1 MKTRIR
7 SSVRALCRATIA
19 TGLGLALGSAMVAS
33 AIPLANQ
40 PVFSTSEV
48 PGNLALALS
57 VEWPTASRTAH
68 VGDYSSN
75 TNYLGYFDPNKCY
88 LYEVDTT
95 PNGVSPIEKGDSSVF
110 TPSGAA
116 TNRTCTG
123 DNDNKWSGN
132 FLNWASTATIDPF
145 RWAMTGGRRVVDT
158 ANSTILEKAWH
169 GDRGLFPDRT
179 LPAAAI
185 AGATPFN
192 GATALTTSIT
202 NRGFKMRVTTTG
214 GTGGRTMTAQY
225 FNSNNL
231 SGTVIATVTTD
242 TANHNWGTAAPV
254 AGVNVDNF
262 SARFVGTYTAP
273 EAGDYV
279 FRTISDD
286 GVRLWVNK
294 SGQGGQNFG
303 NNNLRIDNWTDH
315 GPTTNDSQTIALT
328 KGETFSVQI
337 EYYEKG
343 GGAVMQF
350 HWRTPSS
357 NNAFVPFSDAG
368 PVDHDYTMRVKV
380 CDPSAAAGGLEAN
393 CKAYGSNYKPE
404 GLIQKYA
411 DKMRFSAFGYLND
424 GSDQRDGGVL
434 RARQKFV
441 GPTAPRPGEAPA
453 VNANKEWSE
462 TDGTFI
468 RNPDAADATATTE
481 RTEVAIADSG
491 VMNYLNKF
499 GQILPGD
506 YKNHDPVSELY
517 YAVIRYYKNLG
528 NVAAWSSMGT
538 ASSTTRT
545 SWVDGFPVITDWNDP
560 IQFSCQRNFVLGIG
574 DIYTHVDKN
583 VAGNTTYRTREPDM
597 QDEVRRD
604 NTVNAVTAT
613 NRVGTLQGLGD
624 NLGNTNSYSGRDN
637 SAYIAGLAFD
647 SNTKDIRPDV
657 ANRANTIGK
666 QTVSTYWVDVL
677 EQPFQFNNQ
686 FYLAAKFGGLD
697 TKKLPADFDPYTFAG
712 TIPLDWWSTNGETL
726 TDARGANLTQPRPD
740 NYFAAGQPDTL
751 VRGLTQAFERIVNAI
766 QAYTTSFSLSALQV
780 ASTGSASYASQY
792 DAQDWTGVVSASS
805 ISFAADGT
813 PSLTAAWNSTTKLA
827 TQFAGTGWDTDRRIA
842 TWNGSAG
849 VAFRIGNLTTTTGGQ
864 ASALDTPYVAGN
876 DSANYL
882 NYLRGDRSQE
892 KTASDG
898 TKPYRLRSKLLGD
911 IVNSKVKP
919 VGPPASAYSDAVNR
933 GYAAFKTAKATR
945 PTMVYAAAN
954 DGMLHAFRGE
964 LTGTDAGREQFAY
977 VPSAL
982 FNGPSNPAAPATD
995 GLAQLGNPN
1004 YLHKYYVDAT
1014 PEVVD
1019 VDFDRA
1025 GGTFAATG
1033 SDWRSLLVGGLGKG
1047 GKSFYALDV
1056 TDPGTITDETI
1067 LARKVLWEFTDTDMG
1082 FSYGAP
1088 LILKTKRYGWVVVL
1102 TSGYHDDNTARNGY
1116 LYFVHPR
1123 TGAVLQ
1129 KISTGATANG
1139 MTHATAFISDLTDGT
1154 ADAIYVGDL
1163 NGQLWRFDV
1172 TAPAGTTTD
1181 YPAPTKIALFT
1192 DGAGT
1197 PVAQPITSRPLVQI
1211 QPNTGK
1217 RYVMVGTG
1225 QLLDSS
1231 DINSAATQSFYAV
1244 IDGTAAT
1251 FKPADN
1257 TMPVTRSG
1265 LTGITDLVSG
1275 TVVPADSR
1283 GWYIDLGAQGGIG
1296 LRMVASPI
1304 AFNGIVAFSSLLTS
1318 GDACSPSG
1326 QSRIY
1331 AIDYNT
1337 GRTAL
1342 ADGAPFV
1349 QSTTAVTDLKFVGV
1363 DGNVRLVSGDVRGD
1377 LREID
1382 FTPSTGPTLRL
1393 VNWREV
1399 PTAD

>member
-1 MKTRIR
+1 MKKTRIR
-7 SSVRALCRATIA
+7 SSVRTVCRAGIA
-19 TGLGLALGSAMVAS
+19 TGLGLALAS
-33 AIPLANQ
+33 ALIASAANLANQ

-68 VGDYSSN
+68 VGDYSSD
-75 TNYLGYFDPNKCY
+75 TNYLGYFDPAKCY
-88 LYEVDTT
+88 LYQVDATA
-95 PNGVSPIEKGDSSVF
+95 NGVSTTDKGDSSYF
-110 TPSGAA
+110 YPAGAA

-123 DNDNKWSGN
+123 ANDDKWSGN

-158 ANSTILEKAWH
+158 ATTTILEKAWH
-169 GDRGLFPDRT
+169 GNRSLFPDRNLT
-179 LPAAAI
+179 PSAI

-192 GATALTTSIT
+192 TATALGVSIT
-202 NRGFKMRVTTTG
+202 NRGFKMRMTATG
-214 GTGGRTMTAQY
+214 GGTRTMSAQY
-225 FNSNNL
+225 FNNISLNNP
-231 SGTVIATVTTD
+231 VVATVND
-242 TANHNWGTAAPV
+242 DNANHDWGAAGP
-254 AGVNVDNF
+254 ATGVNADNF
-262 SARFVGTYTAP
+262 SARFSGTYSAP
-273 EAGDYV
+273 ETGSYT

-286 GVRLWVNK
+286 GVRVWVKTDN
-294 SGQGGQNFG
+294 GNFG
-303 NNNLRIDNWTDH
+303 NSDLRIDNWTDH
-315 GPTTNDSQTIALT
+315 GPTTNDSATIALT
-328 KGETFSVQI
+328 AGQQFRVRI
-337 EYYEKG
+337 EYYERS

-357 NNAFVPFSDAG
+357 TTFTPFSVAG
-368 PVDHDYTMRVKV
+368 PADGDFTMRVKV

-393 CKAYGSNYKPE
+393 CKAYGTNYKPE

-424 GSDQRDGGVL
+424 SSDQRDGGVL

-441 GPTAPRPGEAPA
+441 GPTAPIPGQAPA
-453 VNANKEWSE
+453 ANASKEWSE
-462 TDGTFI
+462 TDGTFFQ
-468 RNPDAADATATTE
+468 NPDAADATATT
-481 RTEVAIADSG
+481 TATGVAIADSG

-506 YKNHDPVSELY
+506 YKNYDPVSELY
-517 YAVIRYYKNLG
+517 YAVMRYYRNLG

-538 ASSTTRT
+538 ADAPTKT
-545 SWVDGFPVITDWNDP
+545 SWVDGFPVITNWGDP
-560 IQFSCQRNFVLGIG
+560 IQYSCQRNFVLGIG

-583 VAGNTTYRTREPDM
+583 VAGNTTYRTREPTM
-597 QDEVRRD
+597 PTEVAND

-647 SNTKDIRPDV
+647 ANTKDIRPDV
-657 ANRANTIGK
+657 AGQANTIGK

-677 EQPFQFNNQ
+677 EQPFQYNNQ

-697 TKKLPADFDPYTFAG
+697 QKKLPANFDPYTFAG

-726 TDARGANLTQPRPD
+726 TDARAANLTQPRPD

-780 ASTGSASYASQY
+780 SATGAASYASQY

-813 PSLTAAWNSTTKLA
+813 PSLTAQWTSTDKLA
-827 TQFAGTGWDTDRRIA
+827 TQFAGTGWNTDRRIA
-842 TWNGSAG
+842 TWNGRAG
-849 VAFRIGNLTTTTGGQ
+849 VPFRIGSLTTGTGSQ
-864 ASALDTPYVAGN
+864 AAALDTLYVTGD

-898 TKPYRLRSKLLGD
+898 TKPYRLRSKLMGD
-911 IVNSKVKP
+911 IVNAKVKP
-919 VGPPASAYSDAVNR
+919 VGPPASSYSDAVNR

-964 LTGTDAGREQFAY
+964 LTGTNAGIEQFAY

-982 FNGPSNPAAPATD
+982 FNGPSNPATPAAD

-1033 SDWRSLLVGGLGKG
+1033 SNWRSLLVGGLGKG
-1047 GKSFYALDV
+1047 GKSFYAIDV
-1056 TDPGTITDETI
+1056 TDPATMTDETI
-1067 LARKVLWEFTDTDMG
+1067 VAGKVLWEFTDADMG

-1102 TSGYHDDNTARNGY
+1102 TSGYHNDTSNHNGY
-1116 LYFVHPR
+1116 LYFVHPQ
-1123 TGAVLQ
+1123 TGALLQ
-1129 KISTGATANG
+1129 KVSTGATANG
-1139 MTHATAFISDLTDGT
+1139 MTHATASILDLTDGT

-1181 YPAPTKIALFT
+1181 YPTPTKIALFT
-1192 DGAGT
+1192 DGAST
-1197 PVAQPITSRPLVQI
+1197 PRAQPITSRPLVQI
-1211 QPNTGK
+1211 QPTTRK

-1225 QLLDSS
+1225 QLLDAS

-1244 IDGTAAT
+1244 IDGTAND

-1257 TMPVTRSG
+1257 TMPVTRSA
-1265 LTGITDLVSG
+1265 LTAVTNLVSG
-1275 TVVPADSR
+1275 TVVPTDSR
-1283 GWYIDLGAQGGIG
+1283 GWYLDLGTESSIG

-1326 QSRIY
+1326 QSRVY
-1331 AIDYNT
+1331 AIDFNS

-1342 ADGAPFV
+1342 ADGAAFV
-1349 QSTTAVTDLKFVGV
+1349 QSTTAITDLKFVGV
-1363 DGNVRLVSGDVRGD
+1363 DGTVRLISGDVRGNLD
-1377 LREID
+1377 KIR
-1382 FTPSTGPTLRL
+1382 FTPPSGTTLRL
-1393 VNWREV
+1393 LNWREV

>member
-7 SSVRALCRATIA
+7 SSVRAVCRATIA

-192 GATALTTSIT
+192 SATALTTSIT

-214 GTGGRTMTAQY
+214 GTGGRTMTARY
-225 FNSNNL
+225 FNNITL
-231 SGTVIATVTTD
+231 DGAAIATVTED
-242 TANHNWGTAAPV
+242 TANHDWGNAAPV
-254 AGVNVDNF
+254 NGVNVDNF

-286 GVRLWVNK
+286 GVRLWVNT
-294 SGQGGQNFG
+294 SGDGGQNFTNG
-303 NNNLRIDNWTDH
+303 NRRINNWTDH
-315 GPTTNDSQTIALT
+315 GATTDDSETIRLT
-328 KGETFSVQI
+328 AGQTFSVRI
-337 EYYEKG
+337 DYYEKG

-350 HWRTPSS
+350 QWRTPSS
-357 NNAFVPFSDAG
+357 NNTFVPFSNAG
-368 PVDHDYTMRVKV
+368 RMDHDYTMRVKV

-583 VAGNTTYRTREPDM
+583 VAGNTTYRTREPTM
-597 QDEVRRD
+597 QTEVAND
-604 NTVNAVTAT
+604 NTVDAVRAT

-813 PSLTAAWNSTTKLA
+813 PSLTAAWNSTAKLA
-827 TQFAGTGWDTDRRIA
+827 TQFAGTGWNTDRRIA
-842 TWNGSAG
+842 TWNGTAG
-849 VAFRIGNLTTTTGGQ
+849 VAFRIGNLTTGTTGQ
-864 ASALDTPYVAGN
+864 AATLDTPYVTGD

-892 KTASDG
+892 KTATDG

-964 LTGTDAGREQFAY
+964 LSGTDAGREQFAY

-982 FNGPSNPAAPATD
+982 FKGPSNPATPAAD

-1326 QSRIY
+1326 QSRVY

>member
-1 MKTRIR
+1 MKKRIR
-7 SSVRALCRATIA
+7 SSVRAVCRATIA

-68 VGDYSSN
+68 VGNYSSD
-75 TNYLGYFDPNKCY
+75 TNYLGYFDPAKCY
-88 LYEVDTT
+88 LYQVDETA
-95 PNGVSPIEKGDSSVF
+95 NGVSTTDKGDSSYF
-110 TPSGAA
+110 YPAGAA

-123 DNDNKWSGN
+123 ANDDKWSGN

-158 ANSTILEKAWH
+158 ATTTILEKAWH
-169 GDRGLFPDRT
+169 GNRSLFPDRNLT
-179 LPAAAI
+179 ASAI

-192 GATALTTSIT
+192 NATALGVSIT
-202 NRGFKMRVTTTG
+202 NRGFKMRMTATG
-214 GTGGRTMTAQY
+214 GGSSRTMSAEY
-225 FNSNNL
+225 FNNITLKNPVAS
-231 SGTVIATVTTD
+231 TVTND
-242 TANHNWGTAAPV
+242 TADHDWGNGNPV
-254 AGVNVDNF
+254 AGINADNF
-262 SARFVGTYTAP
+262 SARFSGTYTAP
-273 EAGDYV
+273 ETGNYT

-286 GVRLWVNK
+286 GVRVWVK
-294 SGQGGQNFG
+294 TG
-303 NNNLRIDNWTDH
+303 NGKFENSDLRIDNWTDH
-315 GPTTNDSQTIALT
+315 GPATDDSATIALT
-328 KGETFSVQI
+328 AGQQFRVQI

-350 HWRTPSS
+350 QWRIPSS
-357 NNAFVPFSDAG
+357 TTFKPFTEAG
-368 PVDHDYTMRVKV
+368 PADGDFTMRVKV

-424 GSDQRDGGVL
+424 SSDQRDGGVL

-441 GPTAPRPGEAPA
+441 GPTAPTPGQAPA
-453 VNANKEWSE
+453 TNANKEWSE

-468 RNPDAADATATTE
+468 RNPDAADATATATA
-481 RTEVAIADSG
+481 TGVSIADSG

-506 YKNHDPVSELY
+506 YKNYDPVSELY
-517 YAVIRYYKNLG
+517 YAVIRYYKNLD
-528 NVAAWSSMGT
+528 NVAAWSSMGGADAAT
-538 ASSTTRT
+538 KT
-545 SWVDGFPVITDWNDP
+545 SWVDGFPVISNWGDP
-560 IQFSCQRNFVLGIG
+560 IQYSCQRNFVLGIG

-583 VAGNTTYRTREPDM
+583 VAGNTTYRTREPTM
-597 QDEVRRD
+597 QTEVADD

-613 NRVGTLQGLGD
+613 NRVGALQGLG
-624 NLGNTNSYSGRDN
+624 NLGNSNDYSGRNN

-657 ANRANTIGK
+657 AGRANTIGK

-712 TIPLDWWSTNGETL
+712 TIPLDWWSTSGETL
-726 TDARGANLTQPRPD
+726 TDARAANLTQPRPD

-766 QAYTTSFSLSALQV
+766 QAYTTSFSLSALEV
-780 ASTGSASYASQY
+780 SATGSASYASQY

-805 ISFAADGT
+805 ISFATDGT
-813 PSLTAAWNSTTKLA
+813 PSLTAAWNSTTTLA
-827 TQFAGTGWDTDRRIA
+827 TQFGGTGWNTDRRIA
-842 TWNGSAG
+842 TWNGTTG
-849 VAFRIGNLTTTTGGQ
+849 VAFRIGNLTTGTGSQ
-864 ASALDTPYVAGN
+864 ANALDTPYVTGD

-964 LTGTDAGREQFAY
+964 LSGTNAGREQFAY

-982 FNGPSNPAAPATD
+982 FNGPSNPATPAAD

-1047 GKSFYALDV
+1047 GKGFYALDV

-1067 LARKVLWEFTDTDMG
+1067 LASKVLWEFTDTDMG

-1088 LILKTKRYGWVVVL
+1088 LVLKTKRYGWVVVL
-1102 TSGYHDDNTARNGY
+1102 TSGYHNDNTNRNGY
-1116 LYFVHPR
+1116 LYFVHPE
-1123 TGAVLQ
+1123 TGALLQ
-1129 KISTGATANG
+1129 KVSTGATANG
-1139 MTHATAFISDLTDGT
+1139 LTHATAFISDLTDGT

-1172 TAPAGTTTD
+1172 TAPAGTTTA
-1181 YPAPTKIALFT
+1181 YPAPAKIALFT
-1192 DGAGT
+1192 DGATT

-1211 QPNTGK
+1211 HPTTRK

-1225 QLLDSS
+1225 QLLDAS

-1244 IDGTAAT
+1244 IDGTDTA

-1257 TMPVTRSG
+1257 TMPVTRSE
-1265 LTGITDLVSG
+1265 LTAVTNLVSG
-1275 TVVPADSR
+1275 TVVPTDSR
-1283 GWYIDLGAQGGIG
+1283 GWYLDLGTEGSIG
-1296 LRMVASPI
+1296 LRMVASPV

-1331 AIDYNT
+1331 AIDYNS

-1342 ADGAPFV
+1342 ASGAAFV
-1349 QSTTAVTDLKFVGV
+1349 QSTTAITDLKFVGV
-1363 DGNVRLVSGDVRGD
+1363 DGKVRLISGDVRGNLD
-1377 LREID
+1377 KIG
-1382 FTPSTGPTLRL
+1382 FNPPPGSGLRL

>member
-7 SSVRALCRATIA
+7 SSIRAVCRAGIA
-19 TGLGLALGSAMVAS
+19 TGLGLALGSGLIAS
-33 AIPLANQ
+33 AANLANQ

-75 TNYLGYFDPNKCY
+75 TNYLGYFDPAKCY
-88 LYEVDTT
+88 LYQVDTT
-95 PNGVSPIEKGDSSVF
+95 ANGVSTADKGDSSYF
-110 TPSGAA
+110 YPAGAA

-123 DNDNKWSGN
+123 ANDDKWSGN

-158 ANSTILEKAWH
+158 ATTTILEKAWH
-169 GDRGLFPDRT
+169 GNRGLFPDRNLT
-179 LPAAAI
+179 ASAI

-192 GATALTTSIT
+192 NATALGVSIT
-202 NRGFKMRVTTTG
+202 NRGFKMRMTATG
-214 GTGGRTMTAQY
+214 GGGTRTMTAQY
-225 FNSNNL
+225 FNNVNVN
-231 SGTVIATVTTD
+231 GTVAATVTTD
-242 TANHNWGTAAPV
+242 TADHDWGSAGPV
-254 AGVNVDNF
+254 AGVNADNF
-262 SARFVGTYTAP
+262 SARFTGVYTAP
-273 EAGDYV
+273 ETGDYI

-286 GVRLWVNK
+286 GVRLWVNT
-294 SGQGGQNFG
+294 SGGSNF
-303 NNNLRIDNWTDH
+303 NNSNRRINNWTDH
-315 GPTTNDSQTIALT
+315 GPTTDDSAAIRLT
-328 KGETFSVQI
+328 AGEQFSVQI
-337 EYYEKG
+337 EYYEKA

-357 NNAFVPFSDAG
+357 TTFRPFSEAG
-368 PVDHDYTMRVKV
+368 PADGDFTMRVKV

-424 GSDQRDGGVL
+424 SSDQRDGGVL

-441 GPTAPRPGEAPA
+441 GPTAPTPGQAPA
-453 VNANKEWSE
+453 ANANKEWSE

-468 RNPDAADATATTE
+468 RNPDVADATATTDA
-481 RTEVAIADSG
+481 TGVTIADSG

-506 YKNHDPVSELY
+506 YKNYDPVSELY
-517 YAVIRYYKNLG
+517 YAVMRYYKNLD
-528 NVAAWSSMGT
+528 NVAAWSSMGNADGPT
-538 ASSTTRT
+538 KT
-545 SWVDGFPVITDWNDP
+545 SWVDGFPVITSWGDP
-560 IQFSCQRNFVLGIG
+560 IQYSCQRNFVLGIG

-583 VAGNTTYRTREPDM
+583 VAGNTTYRTREPNM
-597 QDEVRRD
+597 PPEVAAD

-613 NRVGTLQGLGD
+613 NRVGALQGLG
-624 NLGNTNSYSGRDN
+624 NLGNSNDYSGRNN

-647 SNTKDIRPDV
+647 ANTKDIRPDV
-657 ANRANTIGK
+657 AGRANTIGK

-677 EQPFQFNNQ
+677 EQPFQYNNQ

-697 TKKLPADFDPYTFAG
+697 PKKLPADFDPYTFAG
-712 TIPLDWWSTNGETL
+712 TIPLDWWSTSGETL
-726 TDARGANLTQPRPD
+726 TDTRAANLTQPRPD

-780 ASTGSASYASQY
+780 EATGSASYASQY

-805 ISFAADGT
+805 ISFASDGT
-813 PSLTAAWNSTTKLA
+813 PSLTAEWNSTSKLA
-827 TQFAGTGWDTDRRIA
+827 TQFAGTGWNTNRRIA
-842 TWNGSAG
+842 TWNGTAG
-849 VAFRIGNLTTTTGGQ
+849 VPFRIANLGTGTGSK
-864 ASALDTPYVAGN
+864 AAALDTLYVTGD

-919 VGPPASAYSDAVNR
+919 VGPPASNYSDAVNR

-964 LTGTDAGREQFAY
+964 LTGANAGLEQFAY

-982 FNGPSNPAAPATD
+982 FNGPSNPATPAAD

-1019 VDFDRA
+1019 VDFDHA
-1025 GGTFAATG
+1025 GGSFAATG

-1047 GKSFYALDV
+1047 GKSFYAIDV
-1056 TDPGTITDETI
+1056 TDPAAMTDETI
-1067 LARKVLWEFTDTDMG
+1067 VAGKVLWEFTDADMG

-1102 TSGYHDDNTARNGY
+1102 TSGYHSDNSDHNGY
-1116 LYFVHPR
+1116 LYFVHPETGALLQKVS
-1123 TGAVLQ
+1123 TGAV
-1129 KISTGATANG
+1129 ANG
-1139 MTHATAFISDLTDGT
+1139 MTHATAFISDQTDGT

-1172 TAPAGTTTD
+1172 TAPAGTTTA
-1181 YPAPTKIALFT
+1181 YPAPTRIALFT
-1192 DGAGT
+1192 DGAST
-1197 PVAQPITSRPLVQI
+1197 PRAQPVTSRPLVQI
-1211 QPNTGK
+1211 QPTTRK

-1225 QLLDSS
+1225 QLLDAS
-1231 DINSAATQSFYAV
+1231 DINSGTAQSFYAV
-1244 IDGTAAT
+1244 IDGTATA
-1251 FKPADN
+1251 FKPADD

-1265 LTGITDLVSG
+1265 LTAVTNLVSG
-1275 TVVPADSR
+1275 TVVPAASR
-1283 GWYIDLGAQGGIG
+1283 GWYLDLGTEGGIG
-1296 LRMVASPI
+1296 LRMVASPV

-1331 AIDYNT
+1331 AIDFNT

-1342 ADGAPFV
+1342 ADGAAFV
-1349 QSTTAVTDLKFVGV
+1349 QSTTAITDLKFVGV
-1363 DGNVRLVSGDVRGD
+1363 DGNVRLISGNVRGD
-1377 LREID
+1377 LDKIP
-1382 FTPSTGPTLRL
+1382 FTPPTGTTLRL
-1393 VNWREV
+1393 LNWREV
-1399 PTAD
+1399 PTVD

>member
-7 SSVRALCRATIA
+7 SSVRAVCRAGIA
-19 TGLGLALGSAMVAS
+19 TGLALGSAMFAS

-75 TNYLGYFDPNKCY
+75 TNYLGYFDPGKCY
-88 LYEVDTT
+88 LYQVDATA
-95 PNGVSPIEKGDSSVF
+95 NGVSTTDKGDSSYF
-110 TPSGAA
+110 YPAGAA

-123 DNDNKWSGN
+123 DNDDKWSGN

-158 ANSTILEKAWH
+158 ATTTILEKAWH
-169 GDRGLFPDRT
+169 GNRSLFPDRNLT
-179 LPAAAI
+179 ASAI

-192 GATALTTSIT
+192 SATALGVSIT
-202 NRGFKMRVTTTG
+202 NRGFKMRMTATG
-214 GTGGRTMTAQY
+214 GGTRTMSAQY
-225 FNSNNL
+225 FNNISLTNPRFAL
-231 SGTVIATVTTD
+231 VDTD
-242 TANHNWGTAAPV
+242 TADHDWGNGSPV
-254 AGVNVDNF
+254 TGMNADNF
-262 SARFVGTYTAP
+262 SARFNGTYTAP
-273 EAGDYV
+273 ETGNYT

-286 GVRLWVNK
+286 GVRLWVKTGN
-294 SGQGGQNFG
+294 GNNFG
-303 NNNLRIDNWTDH
+303 NSDLRIDNWTDH
-315 GPTTNDSQTIALT
+315 GPTTNDSATIALT
-328 KGETFSVQI
+328 AGQEFRVQI
-337 EYYEKG
+337 EYYERG

-357 NNAFVPFSDAG
+357 TAFTPFSVTG
-368 PVDHDYTMRVKV
+368 PVDGDFTMRVKV

-393 CKAYGSNYKPE
+393 CKAYGTNYKPE

-424 GSDQRDGGVL
+424 SSDQRDGGVL

-441 GPTAPRPGEAPA
+441 GPTAPTPGQAPSA
-453 VNANKEWSE
+453 NANKEWSE

-468 RNPDAADATATTE
+468 GNPDAADATATT
-481 RTEVAIADSG
+481 TATGVAIADSG

-506 YKNHDPVSELY
+506 YKNYDPVSELY
-517 YAVIRYYKNLG
+517 YAVMRYYKNLG
-528 NVAAWSSMGT
+528 NVAGWSSMGT
-538 ASSTTRT
+538 ADAPTKT
-545 SWVDGFPVITDWNDP
+545 SWVDGFPVITNWGDP
-560 IQFSCQRNFVLGIG
+560 IQYSCQRNFVLGIG

-583 VAGNTTYRTREPDM
+583 VAGNTTYRTREPAM
-597 QDEVRRD
+597 QTEVEND

-613 NRVGTLQGLGD
+613 NRVGALQGLGD
-624 NLGNTNSYSGRDN
+624 LGNSNDYSGRNN

-647 SNTKDIRPDV
+647 ANTKDIRPDV
-657 ANRANTIGK
+657 AGQANTIGK

-677 EQPFQFNNQ
+677 EQPFQYNNQ

-697 TKKLPADFDPYTFAG
+697 QKKLPADFDPYTFAG
-712 TIPLDWWSTNGETL
+712 TIPLDWWSTSGETL
-726 TDARGANLTQPRPD
+726 TDARAANLTQPRPD

-780 ASTGSASYASQY
+780 SATGSASYASQY

-813 PSLTAAWNSTTKLA
+813 PSLTAAWTSTDKLA
-827 TQFAGTGWDTDRRIA
+827 TQFAGTGWNTNRRIA
-842 TWNGSAG
+842 TWNGTAG
-849 VAFRIGNLTTTTGGQ
+849 VPFRIGSLTTGTGSQ
-864 ASALDTPYVAGN
+864 AAALDTLYVTGD

-892 KTASDG
+892 KTAIDG

-911 IVNSKVKP
+911 IVNAKVKP
-919 VGPPASAYSDAVNR
+919 VGPPASSYSDAVNR

-964 LTGTDAGREQFAY
+964 LTGTSAGLEQFAY
-977 VPSAL
+977 VPNAL
-982 FNGPSNPAAPATD
+982 FNGPSNPTTPAAD

-1047 GKSFYALDV
+1047 GKSFYAIDV
-1056 TDPGTITDETI
+1056 TDPATMTDETI
-1067 LARKVLWEFTDTDMG
+1067 VASKVLWEFTDADMG

-1088 LILKTKRYGWVVVL
+1088 LVLKTKRYGWVVVL
-1102 TSGYHDDNTARNGY
+1102 TSGYHNDTSNHNGY
-1116 LYFVHPR
+1116 LYLVHPE
-1123 TGAVLQ
+1123 TGALLQ

-1139 MTHATAFISDLTDGT
+1139 MTHATAFIPDLTDGT

-1192 DGAGT
+1192 DGATT
-1197 PVAQPITSRPLVQI
+1197 PRAQPITSRPLVQI
-1211 QPNTGK
+1211 QPTTRK

-1225 QLLDSS
+1225 QLLDAS
-1231 DINSAATQSFYAV
+1231 DINSGATQSFYAV
-1244 IDGTAAT
+1244 IDGTATA
-1251 FKPADN
+1251 FKPADS
-1257 TMPVTRSG
+1257 TMPVTRSA
-1265 LTGITDLVSG
+1265 LTAVTNLVSG
-1275 TVVPADSR
+1275 TVVPTDSR
-1283 GWYIDLGAQGGIG
+1283 GWYLDLGTEGGIG
-1296 LRMVASPI
+1296 LRLVASPT

-1331 AIDYNT
+1331 AIDFNT

-1342 ADGAPFV
+1342 ASGAAFV
-1349 QSTTAVTDLKFVGV
+1349 QSTTAITDLKFVGV
-1363 DGNVRLVSGDVRGD
+1363 DGTVRLISGDVRGNLD
-1377 LREID
+1377 KIGFRPPAG
-1382 FTPSTGPTLRL
+1382 TTLRL
-1393 VNWREV
+1393 LNWREV

>member
-1 MKTRIR
+1 MKARIR
-7 SSVRALCRATIA
+7 SSVRAACRATIA

-68 VGDYSSN
+68 VGNYSSN
-75 TNYLGYFDPNKCY
+75 TNYLGYFDPAKCY
-88 LYEVDTT
+88 LYQVDATA
-95 PNGVSPIEKGDSSVF
+95 NGVSTTDKGDSSYF
-110 TPSGAA
+110 YPAGAA

-123 DNDNKWSGN
+123 DNDDKWSGN

-158 ANSTILEKAWH
+158 ATTTILEKAWH

-192 GATALTTSIT
+192 NATALGTSIT
-202 NRGFKMRVTTTG
+202 NRGFKMRVTANG
-214 GTGGRTMTAQY
+214 GGAGRTMTAQY
-225 FNSNNL
+225 FNNVNL
-231 SGTVIATVTTD
+231 NGTVIATVAAD
-242 TANHNWGTAAPV
+242 TANHDWGNAAPV
-254 AGVNVDNF
+254 NGVNADNF
-262 SARFVGTYTAP
+262 SARFIGTYTAP
-273 EAGDYV
+273 VAGDYV

-286 GVRLWVNK
+286 GVRLWVNT
-294 SGQGGQNFG
+294 SGNGGQNFTNG
-303 NNNLRIDNWTDH
+303 NRRINNWTDH
-315 GPTTNDSQTIALT
+315 GSATDDSETITLT
-328 KGETFSVQI
+328 AGQTFSVQI

-350 HWRTPSS
+350 LWRTPTS

-368 PVDHDYTMRVKV
+368 PVDSDYTMRVKV

-424 GSDQRDGGVL
+424 SSDQRDGGVL

-441 GPTAPRPGEAPA
+441 GPTAPTPGQAPA
-453 VNANKEWSE
+453 ANANKEWSE

-468 RNPDAADATATTE
+468 RNPDAADATATGTA
-481 RTEVAIADSG
+481 TGVTISDSG

-506 YKNHDPVSELY
+506 YKSYDPVSELY

-528 NVAAWSSMGT
+528 NVDAWSSMGT
-538 ASSTTRT
+538 AGAATKT
-545 SWVDGFPVITDWNDP
+545 SWVDGFPVITNWGDP
-560 IQFSCQRNFVLGIG
+560 IQYSCQRNFVLGIG

-583 VAGNTTYRTREPDM
+583 VAGNTTYRTREPAM
-597 QDEVRRD
+597 QTEVAND

-613 NRVGTLQGLGD
+613 NRVGALQGLG
-624 NLGNTNSYSGRDN
+624 NLGNSNDYSGRNN

-657 ANRANTIGK
+657 AGQANTIGK

-726 TDARGANLTQPRPD
+726 TDTRAANLTQPRPD

-766 QAYTTSFSLSALQV
+766 QAYTTSFSLSALEV
-780 ASTGSASYASQY
+780 SATGSASYASQY

-805 ISFAADGT
+805 ISFATDGT
-813 PSLTAAWNSTTKLA
+813 PTLTAAWNSTTTLA
-827 TQFAGTGWDTDRRIA
+827 TQFAGTGWNTDRRIA
-842 TWNGSAG
+842 TWNGTAG
-849 VAFRIGNLTTTTGGQ
+849 VAFRIGNLTTGTGGQ
-864 ASALDTPYVAGN
+864 AAALDTLYVTGD

-933 GYAAFKTAKATR
+933 GYAAFKTARASR

-964 LTGTDAGREQFAY
+964 LDGTNAGREQFAY

-982 FNGPSNPAAPATD
+982 FNGPSSPAAPATD

-1033 SDWRSLLVGGLGKG
+1033 SNWRSLLVGGLGKG

-1056 TDPGTITDETI
+1056 TDPAAITDETV
-1067 LARKVLWEFTDTDMG
+1067 LASKVLWEFTDADMG

-1088 LILKTKRYGWVVVL
+1088 LVLKTKRYGWVVVL
-1102 TSGYHDDNTARNGY
+1102 TSGYHGDNTDRNGY
-1116 LYFVHPR
+1116 IYFVHPR
-1123 TGAVLQ
+1123 TGALLQ

-1139 MTHATAFISDLTDGT
+1139 LTHATAFIPDLTDGT

-1172 TAPAGTTTD
+1172 TAAAGTAAD
-1181 YPAPTKIALFT
+1181 YPAPAKIALFT
-1192 DGAGT
+1192 DGATT
-1197 PVAQPITSRPLVQI
+1197 PAAQPITSRPLVQI
-1211 QPNTGK
+1211 QPTTRK

-1225 QLLDSS
+1225 RLLDAS

-1244 IDGTAAT
+1244 IDGTDTA

-1265 LTGITDLVSG
+1265 LTAVTNLVSG
-1275 TVVPADSR
+1275 TVVPTDSR
-1283 GWYIDLGAQGGIG
+1283 GWYIDLGSQGSIG
-1296 LRMVASPI
+1296 LRMLASPT

-1331 AIDYNT
+1331 AIDYNS

-1342 ADGAPFV
+1342 ASGAAFV
-1349 QSTTAVTDLKFVGV
+1349 QSTTAITDLKFVGV
-1363 DGNVRLVSGDVRGD
+1363 DGTVRLISGDVRGNLD
-1377 LREID
+1377 KIG
-1382 FTPSTGPTLRL
+1382 FNPPAGTALRL
-1393 VNWREV
+1393 LNWREV

>member
-7 SSVRALCRATIA
+7 SSVRAVCRATIA

-88 LYEVDTT
+88 LYEVDPT
-95 PNGVSPIEKGDSSVF
+95 PNGVSAVGKGDSSF
-110 TPSGAA
+110 FSPAGAA

-123 DNDNKWSGN
+123 ANDNKWSGN

-158 ANSTILEKAWH
+158 AEKTILEKAWH
-169 GDRGLFPDRT
+169 GNRTLFPDRNLT
-179 LPAAAI
+179 PSAI
-185 AGATPFN
+185 RGATPFN
-192 GATALTTSIT
+192 GASTLNVSIT
-202 NRGFKMRVTTTG
+202 NRGFKMRMSTTG
-214 GTGGRTMTAQY
+214 TGSRTMTAQY
-225 FNSNNL
+225 FNNINL
-231 SGTVIATVTTD
+231 TSPVIATVTTD
-242 TANHNWGTAAPV
+242 NADHSWGNARPV
-254 AGVNVDNF
+254 AGVNADNF
-262 SARFVGTYTAP
+262 SARFNGIYTAP
-273 EAGDYV
+273 QTGNYT

-286 GVRLWVNK
+286 GVRLWVDTT
-294 SGQGGQNFG
+294 G
-303 NNNLRIDNWTDH
+303 NNLFNDSTRRINNWTDH
-315 GPTTNDSQTIALT
+315 GPTTDDSATISLT
-328 KGETFSVQI
+328 AGQQFSVQI
-337 EYYEKG
+337 EYYEKV

-350 HWRTPSS
+350 HWRTPAS
-357 NNAFVPFSDAG
+357 NAFTPFNVEG
-368 PVDHDYTMRVKV
+368 PADGDFTMRVKV

-393 CKAYGSNYKPE
+393 CKAYGANYKPE

-424 GSDQRDGGVL
+424 SSDQRDGGVL

-441 GPTAPRPGEAPA
+441 GPTAPTPGQAPA
-453 VNANKEWSE
+453 ANANKEWSE

-468 RNPDAADATATTE
+468 RNPDAADAAATAGVT
-481 RTEVAIADSG
+481 IADSG

-506 YKNHDPVSELY
+506 YKNYDPVSELY

-528 NVAAWSSMGT
+528 NVEAWSSLGT
-538 ASSTTRT
+538 ADAATKT
-545 SWVDGFPVITDWNDP
+545 SWVDGFPVITNWGDP
-560 IQFSCQRNFVLGIG
+560 IQYSCQRNFVLGIG

-583 VAGNTTYRTREPDM
+583 VAGNTTYRTREPTM
-597 QDEVRRD
+597 QTEVAND
-604 NTVNAVTAT
+604 NTVNAVRAT
-613 NRVGTLQGLGD
+613 NRVGTLQGLG
-624 NLGNTNSYSGRDN
+624 NLGNSNDYSGRNN

-647 SNTKDIRPDV
+647 SNTKDIRPDAV
-657 ANRANTIGK
+657 GQANTIGK

-697 TKKLPADFDPYTFAG
+697 PKKLPADFDPYTFAG
-712 TIPLDWWSTNGETL
+712 TIPLDWWSTSGETL
-726 TDARGANLTQPRPD
+726 TDARAANLTQPRPD

-780 ASTGSASYASQY
+780 AATGSASYASQY

-805 ISFAADGT
+805 ISFADDGT
-813 PSLTAAWNSTTKLA
+813 PSLTAAWNSTSTLA
-827 TQFAGTGWDTDRRIA
+827 TQFAGTGWNTDRRIA
-842 TWNGSAG
+842 TWNGRAG
-849 VAFRIGNLTTTTGGQ
+849 VPFRIGNLTTGTGNQ
-864 ASALDTPYVAGN
+864 AAALDTLYVTGD

-892 KTASDG
+892 KTATDG

-919 VGPPASAYSDAVNR
+919 VGPPASDYSDAVNR
-933 GYAAFKTAKATR
+933 GYSAFKTAKATR

-977 VPSAL
+977 VPSTL
-982 FNGPSNPAAPATD
+982 FNGPSTPASPAAD

-1033 SDWRSLLVGGLGKG
+1033 SRWRSLLVGGLGKG

-1056 TDPGTITDETI
+1056 TDPAAITDETI
-1067 LARKVLWEFTDTDMG
+1067 LASKVLWEFTDTDMG

-1088 LILKTKRYGWVVVL
+1088 LVLKTKRYGWVVVL
-1102 TSGYHDDNTARNGY
+1102 TSGYHNDNSDHNGY
-1116 LYFVHPR
+1116 LYFVHPETGALLQKVS
-1123 TGAVLQ
+1123 TGAV
-1129 KISTGATANG
+1129 ANG

-1172 TAPAGTTTD
+1172 TAPAGTTTA

-1192 DGAGT
+1192 DGAT
-1197 PVAQPITSRPLVQI
+1197 PAKAQPITSRPLVQI
-1211 QPNTGK
+1211 QPTTRK

-1225 QLLDSS
+1225 QLLDAS
-1231 DINSAATQSFYAV
+1231 DINSGAAQSFYAV
-1244 IDGTAAT
+1244 IDGTATA
-1251 FKPADN
+1251 FKPADD
-1257 TMPVTRSG
+1257 TMPATRST
-1265 LTGITDLVSG
+1265 LTAVTDLVGG
-1275 TVVPADSR
+1275 TVVPDDSR
-1283 GWYIDLGAQGGIG
+1283 GWYIDLGTQGGIG

-1326 QSRIY
+1326 QSQIY

>member
-7 SSVRALCRATIA
+7 SSVRAVCRAGIA
-19 TGLGLALGSAMVAS
+19 TAVGLALGSAMIAS
-33 AIPLANQ
+33 ATTLADQ

-68 VGDYSSN
+68 VGDYSSS
-75 TNYLGYFDPNKCY
+75 TNYLGYFDPAKCY
-88 LYEVDTT
+88 LYQVDTT
-95 PNGVSPIEKGDSSVF
+95 ANGVSDVSKGDSSYF
-110 TPSGAA
+110 YPAGAA

-123 DNDNKWSGN
+123 ANDNKWSGN

-158 ANSTILEKAWH
+158 ATTTILEKAWH
-169 GDRGLFPDRT
+169 GDRGLFPDRNLT
-179 LPAAAI
+179 PSAI

-192 GATALTTSIT
+192 DATALRVSIT
-202 NRGFKMRVTTTG
+202 NRGFKMRMTTTSG
-214 GTGGRTMTAQY
+214 AITRPMTAQY
-225 FNSNNL
+225 FNNISLN
-231 SGTVIATVTTD
+231 GQATATVTND
-242 TANHNWGTAAPV
+242 TANHNWSDASPV
-254 AGVNVDNF
+254 TGVSADSF
-262 SARFVGTYTAP
+262 SVRFSGTYTAP
-273 EAGDYV
+273 ETGNYV

-286 GVRLWVNK
+286 GVRLWVDT
-294 SGQGGQNFG
+294 SGRSNFNNG
-303 NNNLRIDNWTDH
+303 NRRIDNWTDH
-315 GPTTNDSQTIALT
+315 GSTTDDSAAISLT
-328 KGETFSVQI
+328 AGQQFSVRI
-337 EYYEKG
+337 EYYERS

-350 HWRTPSS
+350 LWRTPSS
-357 NNAFVPFSDAG
+357 NNTFRPFSEGGLTDN
-368 PVDHDYTMRVKV
+368 DFTMRVKV
-380 CDPSAAAGGLEAN
+380 CDSSAAAGGLEAN
-393 CKAYGSNYKPE
+393 CKAYGANYKPE

-424 GSDQRDGGVL
+424 SSDQRDGGVL
-434 RARQKFV
+434 RAKQKFV
-441 GPTAPRPGEAPA
+441 GPTAPTPGQAPA
-453 VNANKEWSE
+453 ANARKEWSE
-462 TDGTFI
+462 VDGTFI
-468 RNPDAADATATTE
+468 RNPDSADASATTTATGVT
-481 RTEVAIADSG
+481 VSDSG

-499 GQILPGD
+499 GQIFPGD

-517 YAVIRYYKNLG
+517 YAVMRYYKHLG
-528 NVAAWSSMGT
+528 NVSAWSAMGNANAET
-538 ASSTTRT
+538 KT
-545 SWVDGFPVITDWNDP
+545 SWVDGFPVITDWDDP
-560 IQFSCQRNFVLGIG
+560 IQYSCQRNFVLGIG

-583 VAGNTTYRTREPDM
+583 VAGNTTYRYREPTM
-597 QDEVRRD
+597 PTEVADD

-613 NRVGTLQGLGD
+613 NRVGALQGLGD
-624 NLGNTNSYSGRDN
+624 LGNTNSYSGRDN

-647 SNTKDIRPDV
+647 ANTKDIRPDV
-657 ANRANTIGK
+657 TGRANTIGK

-677 EQPFQFNNQ
+677 EQPFQYNNQ

-697 TKKLPADFDPYTFAG
+697 PKKLPANFDPYTFAG

-726 TDARGANLTQPRPD
+726 TDTRAANLTQPRPD

-766 QAYTTSFSLSALQV
+766 QAYTTSFSLSTLQV
-780 ASTGSASYASQY
+780 AATGSASYASQY
-792 DAQDWTGVVSASS
+792 DAQDWTGVVSAST

-813 PSLTAAWNSTTKLA
+813 PSLAAAWNSTDKLA
-827 TQFAGTGWDTDRRIA
+827 TQFAGTGWNTNRRIA
-842 TWNGSAG
+842 TWSGGRG
-849 VAFRIGNLTTTTGGQ
+849 VPFRIANLGTGTGSQ
-864 ASALDTPYVAGN
+864 AAALDTPYVSGD

-892 KTASDG
+892 KTATDG

-919 VGPPASAYSDAVNR
+919 VGPPGSNYSDAVNP
-933 GYAAFKTAKATR
+933 GYAAFKTAKASR

-964 LTGTDAGREQFAY
+964 LTGTNAGIEQFAY

-982 FNGPSNPAAPATD
+982 FNGPSSPATPTVD

-1025 GGTFAATG
+1025 GGSFATTG

-1047 GKSFYALDV
+1047 GKSFYAIDV
-1056 TDPGTITDETI
+1056 TDPAAMTDEN
-1067 LARKVLWEFTDTDMG
+1067 LVAGKVLWEFTDVDMG

-1088 LILKTKRYGWVVVL
+1088 LVLKTRRYGWVVVL
-1102 TSGYHDDNTARNGY
+1102 TSGYNNRDGNGY
-1116 LYFVHPR
+1116 LYFVHPE
-1123 TGAVLQ
+1123 TGALLQ
-1129 KISTGATANG
+1129 KVGTGAAANG

-1172 TAPAGTTTD
+1172 SAPAGTTTA

-1192 DGAGT
+1192 DGAST
-1197 PVAQPITSRPLVQI
+1197 PRAQPITSRPLVQI
-1211 QPNTGK
+1211 QPSTRK

-1225 QLLDSS
+1225 QLLDAS
-1231 DINSAATQSFYAV
+1231 DINSGTMQSFYAV
-1244 IDGTAAT
+1244 IDGTANA
-1251 FKPADN
+1251 FKPADS

-1265 LTGITDLVSG
+1265 LTAVTDLTGG
-1275 TVVPADSR
+1275 TAVPNDSR
-1283 GWYIDLGAQGGIG
+1283 GWYLDFGVEGGIG
-1296 LRMVASPI
+1296 LRSVASPT

-1326 QSRIY
+1326 QSRVY
-1331 AIDYNT
+1331 AVDFNT
-1337 GRTAL
+1337 GRTVL
-1342 ADGAPFV
+1342 ESGAAFV
-1349 QSTTAVTDLKFVGV
+1349 QLGAAVTDLKFVGV
-1363 DGNVRLVSGDVRGD
+1363 DRNVRLISGDVRGD
-1377 LREID
+1377 LRNIR
-1382 FTPSTGPTLRL
+1382 FTPPAGTSLRL
-1393 VNWREV
+1393 LNWREV

>member
-7 SSVRALCRATIA
+7 SSIRAVCRAGIA
-19 TGLGLALGSAMVAS
+19 TGVGVALAS
-33 AIPLANQ
+33 ALIASAANLANQ

-75 TNYLGYFDPNKCY
+75 TNYLGYFDPAKCY
-88 LYEVDTT
+88 LYQVDTT
-95 PNGVSPIEKGDSSVF
+95 ANGVSTADKGDSSYF
-110 TPSGAA
+110 YPAGAA

-123 DNDNKWSGN
+123 DNDDKWSGN

-158 ANSTILEKAWH
+158 PTTTVLEKAWH
-169 GDRGLFPDRT
+169 GNRSLFPDRS
-179 LPAAAI
+179 LPAGAI

-192 GATALTTSIT
+192 SATALTTSIT
-202 NRGFKMRVTTTG
+202 NRGFKMRVTATG
-214 GTGGRTMTAQY
+214 GSGNRTMTAQY
-225 FNSNNL
+225 FNNITLKNPV
-231 SGTVIATVTTD
+231 TTTVTTD
-242 TANHNWGTAAPV
+242 TADHDWGTGSPATGINA
-254 AGVNVDNF
+254 DNF
-262 SARFVGTYTAP
+262 SARFSGTYTAP
-273 EAGDYV
+273 ETGNYT

-286 GVRLWVNK
+286 GVRLWVKTDN
-294 SGQGGQNFG
+294 GNFG
-303 NNNLRIDNWTDH
+303 NSDLRIDNWTDH
-315 GPTTNDSQTIALT
+315 GPTTDDSATIALT
-328 KGETFSVQI
+328 SGQQFRVQI

-350 HWRTPSS
+350 QWRTPSS
-357 NNAFVPFSDAG
+357 TAFKPFSEAG
-368 PVDHDYTMRVKV
+368 PTDGDFTMRVKV

-393 CKAYGSNYKPE
+393 CKAYGTNYKPE

-424 GSDQRDGGVL
+424 SSDQRDGGVL

-441 GPTAPRPGEAPA
+441 GPTAPTPGQAPA
-453 VNANKEWSE
+453 ANANKEWSE
-462 TDGTFI
+462 TDGTFL
-468 RNPDAADATATTE
+468 RNPDAADATATT
-481 RTEVAIADSG
+481 TATGVSIADSG

-506 YKNHDPVSELY
+506 YKNYDPVSELY
-517 YAVIRYYKNLG
+517 YAVMRYYRNLG
-528 NVAAWSSMGT
+528 NVADWSSMGT
-538 ASSTTRT
+538 ADAPTKT
-545 SWVDGFPVITDWNDP
+545 SWVDGFPVITNWDDP
-560 IQFSCQRNFVLGIG
+560 IQYSCQRNFVLGIG

-583 VAGNTTYRTREPDM
+583 VAGNTTYRTREPAM
-597 QDEVRRD
+597 QPEVAAD

-613 NRVGTLQGLGD
+613 NRVGALQGLG
-624 NLGNTNSYSGRDN
+624 NLGNTNDYSGRNN

-647 SNTKDIRPDV
+647 ANTKDIRPDV
-657 ANRANTIGK
+657 AGRANTIGK

-677 EQPFQFNNQ
+677 EQPFQYNNQ

-697 TKKLPADFDPYTFAG
+697 PKKLPADFDPYTFAG

-726 TDARGANLTQPRPD
+726 TDTRAANLTQPRPD

-780 ASTGSASYASQY
+780 AATGAASYASQY

-805 ISFAADGT
+805 ISFATDGT
-813 PSLTAAWNSTTKLA
+813 PSLTAAWNSTDKLA
-827 TQFAGTGWDTDRRIA
+827 AQFAGTGWNTDRRIA
-842 TWNGSAG
+842 TWNGTVG
-849 VAFRIGNLTTTTGGQ
+849 VPFRIGSLTTGTGSQ
-864 ASALDTPYVAGN
+864 AAALDTLYVTGD

-919 VGPPASAYSDAVNR
+919 VGPPASTYSDAVNR

-964 LTGTDAGREQFAY
+964 LTGANAGLEQFAY

-982 FNGPSNPAAPATD
+982 FNGPSSPATPAAD

-1019 VDFDRA
+1019 VDFDHA
-1025 GGTFAATG
+1025 GGSFAATG
-1033 SDWRSLLVGGLGKG
+1033 SDWRSLLIGGLGKG

-1056 TDPGTITDETI
+1056 TDPAAMTDETI
-1067 LARKVLWEFTDTDMG
+1067 VASKVLWEFTDADMG

-1102 TSGYHDDNTARNGY
+1102 TSGYHNDNSDHNGY
-1116 LYFVHPR
+1116 LYFVHPETGALLQKVS
-1123 TGAVLQ
+1123 TGAV
-1129 KISTGATANG
+1129 ANG
-1139 MTHATAFISDLTDGT
+1139 MTHATAFISDLSDGT

-1172 TAPAGTTTD
+1172 TAPAGTTAA
-1181 YPAPTKIALFT
+1181 YPTPTKIALFT
-1192 DGAGT
+1192 DGAT
-1197 PVAQPITSRPLVQI
+1197 APKAQPITSRPLVQI
-1211 QPNTGK
+1211 QPSTRK

-1225 QLLDSS
+1225 RLLDAS
-1231 DINSAATQSFYAV
+1231 DINSGAAQSFYAV
-1244 IDGTAAT
+1244 IDGTATA
-1251 FKPADN
+1251 FKPADSS
-1257 TMPVTRSG
+1257 MPVTRST
-1265 LTGITDLVSG
+1265 LTAVTNLVSG
-1275 TVVPADSR
+1275 TVVPTDSL
-1283 GWYIDLGAQGGIG
+1283 GWYLDLGTEGGIG
-1296 LRMVASPI
+1296 LRMVASPT

-1331 AIDYNT
+1331 AIDFNT

-1342 ADGAPFV
+1342 ADGGAFV
-1349 QSTTAVTDLKFVGV
+1349 QSTTAITDLKFVGV
-1363 DGNVRLVSGDVRGD
+1363 DGKVRLISGDVRGNLD
-1377 LREID
+1377 KIP
-1382 FTPSTGPTLRL
+1382 FTPPSGPTLRL
-1393 VNWREV
+1393 LNWREV
-1399 PTAD
+1399 PTID